1 MVYLV
6 LGHLDWRTL
15 WTVWVWIGNGNV
27 CGQFQL
33 QSCENTLVLLEKVGL
48 GVKTNDKVRV

>member
-1 MVYLV
+1 MIYLV
-6 LGHLDWRTL
+6 LSHLDGGRCGRFGFGLVT
-15 WTVWVWIGNGNV
+15 V

-33 QSCENTLVLLEKVGL
+33 QSCENTLVLPEKVGL